1 MNVFY
6 ELIRFY
12 LFSKAVFLGQF
23 QAQNAFKTSSLFSC
37 LCQKNGAGT
46 DTFSACMSC
55 IFGYSGCTVTQ
66 QDNFLFFS
74 TTSTDLS
81 EKMSQDQIIVLIE

>member
-23 QAQNAFKTSSLFSC
+23 QAQNAFKTSS
-37 LCQKNGAGT
+37 
-46 DTFSACMSC
+46 
-55 IFGYSGCTVTQ
+55 
-66 QDNFLFFS
+66 FFS
-74 TTSTDLS
+74 ELFCLS
-81 EKMSQDQIIVLIE
+81 RKSARNFWRAYHLTVLKRPN